1 VKAWFF
7 LLMLGWALTAH
18 AQPSFREVKDAY
30 VASDA
35 WLLARDGRTL
45 QQIRLDKSARRLEWT
60 PIESVSPALL
70 HALLYSEDKRFYAHS
85 GVDWNAAAASAW
97 RNLWNTRTRGASTLT
112 MQLSGLLEDGAKG
125 RGKRRNVLEKAG
137 QTASA
142 LWLDQRWRKDEILE
156 AYLNLVGFRGELQG
170 VSAMSWGLFD
180 KAPAGLDERESALA
194 AALLRAPNALPATVA
209 QRACG
214 LLKAMNR
221 APECEGLE
229 GYAALH
235 LRGPFAIHREDM
247 APHLAHKLLTTP
259 GQRVRSTLDFDLQA
273 TAARSLRANLLQL
286 ENRNVEDGAVVVLD
300 NATGEVLAW
309 VGSSGDLS
317 GAAEFDAVTAPRQ
330 AGSTLKPF
338 LYALAIEQKRLSA
351 ASLLDDSPIRISTSS
366 GLYVP
371 QNYDKHFV
379 GPVSLR
385 MALGSS
391 LNVPAV
397 RTLLLVGPDAFH
409 QRLQQL
415 GFDTLRETGDYYG
428 YSLALG
434 SADVSLLA
442 LSNAYRT
449 LANGGQWRPVV
460 TAPGASGTVRARPR
474 PALTPQATAIVADI
488 LADRSARIHTFGL
501 DSALATR
508 YWTAVKTG
516 TSKDMRDNWCIGY
529 SRRYTV
535 GVWVGNAGGEP
546 MHDVSGVSGAAPVWL
561 EVMDYLH
568 RERGTLKLRSDP
580 PALPVG
586 VEVRAIHFE
595 PPIEPPR
602 RELFIAGTGQDVI
615 QANSLTRERLGQ
627 GASLDAPLRIVYPG
641 NGTVIGLDPDIPPA
655 SQRVLFKAT
664 ASLPRGWSWRL
675 DGKPQAQSL
684 WFPLPGRH
692 VLSLRDAAGT
702 EIDTTAF
709 EVRGASLKPG
719 DRHH

>member
-1 VKAWFF
+1 MKAWFF

-45 QQIRLDKSARRLEWT
+45 QQIRLDKSVRRLEWT

-247 APHLAHKLLTTP
+247 APHLAHKLLTIP
-259 GQRVRSTLDFDLQA
+259 GQRVRSTLDFDLQT

-449 LANGGQWRPVV
+449 LANGGQWRPMV
-460 TAPGASGTVRARPR
+460 TAPGASGTVRAR

-529 SRRYTV
+529 SRKYTV

-568 RERGTLKLRSDP
+568 RERGSLKVRSDP
-580 PALPVG
+580 PPLPNG
-586 VEVRAIHFE
+586 VEMRTIRFE
-595 PPIEPPR
+595 PALEPTR
-602 RELFIAGTGQDVI
+602 RELFVAGTAQDVI
-615 QANSLTRERLGQ
+615 RANDATWDRLGP
-627 GASLDAPLRIVYPG
+627 GSMTKASLARIAYPG
-641 NGTVIGLDPDIPPA
+641 EGAVIGLDPDIPPA
-655 SQRVLFKAT
+655 NQQVMFKA
-664 ASLPRGWSWRL
+664 SGGLPAGWSWRM
-675 DGKPQAQSL
+675 DGRRHKATA
-684 WFPLPGRH
+684 WFPMPGKH
-692 VLSLRDAAGT
+692 QLQLLDAQG
-702 EIDTTAF
+702 EVVDTVGF
-709 EVRGASLKPG
+709 EVRGATLKK
-719 DRHH
+719 

>member
-1 VKAWFF
+1 
-7 LLMLGWALTAH
+7 
-18 AQPSFREVKDAY
+18 
-30 VASDA
+30 
-35 WLLARDGRTL
+35 
-45 QQIRLDKSARRLEWT
+45 
-60 PIESVSPALL
+60 
-70 HALLYSEDKRFYAHS
+70 
-85 GVDWNAAAASAW
+85 
-97 RNLWNTRTRGASTLT
+97 
-112 MQLSGLLEDGAKG
+112 
-125 RGKRRNVLEKAG
+125 
-137 QTASA
+137 
-142 LWLDQRWRKDEILE
+142 
-156 AYLNLVGFRGELQG
+156 
-170 VSAMSWGLFD
+170 
-180 KAPAGLDERESALA
+180 
-194 AALLRAPNALPATVA
+194 
-209 QRACG
+209 
-214 LLKAMNR
+214 MNR

-247 APHLAHKLLTTP
+247 APHLAHKLLTIP
-259 GQRVRSTLDFDLQA
+259 GQRVRSTLDFDLQT

-449 LANGGQWRPVV
+449 LANGGQWRPMV
-460 TAPGASGTVRARPR
+460 TAPGASGTVRAR

-529 SRRYTV
+529 SRKYTV

-568 RERGTLKLRSDP
+568 RERGSLKVRSDP
-580 PALPVG
+580 PPLPNG
-586 VEVRAIHFE
+586 VEMRTIRFE
-595 PPIEPPR
+595 PALEPTR
-602 RELFIAGTGQDVI
+602 RELFVAGTAQDVI
-615 QANSLTRERLGQ
+615 RANDATWDRLGP
-627 GASLDAPLRIVYPG
+627 GSMTKASLARIAYPG
-641 NGTVIGLDPDIPPA
+641 EGAVIGLDPDIPPA
-655 SQRVLFKAT
+655 NQQVMFKA
-664 ASLPRGWSWRL
+664 SGGLPAGWSWRM
-675 DGKPQAQSL
+675 DGRRHKATA
-684 WFPLPGRH
+684 WFPMPGKH
-692 VLSLRDAAGT
+692 QLQLLDAQG
-702 EIDTTAF
+702 EVVDTVGF
-709 EVRGASLKPG
+709 EVRGATLKK
-719 DRHH
+719 